1 VGHIGSRKRDD
12 FHLATWSKTMPDKR
26 NSKIY
31 LSFVQLQTKLG
42 GRGRTSIYRDVSLG
56 RLPEPVKLGSRLYWN
71 DAEIDAALIK
81 GAA

>member
-1 VGHIGSRKRDD
+1 
-12 FHLATWSKTMPDKR
+12 MPDKR

-31 LSFVQLQTKLG
+31 LSFAQLQAKLG
-42 GRGRTSIYRDVSLG
+42 GRGRTSVYRDVELG
-56 RLPEPVKLGSRLYWN
+56 RLPKPVKLGSRLYWN